1 MMTTVITA
9 CPKPRR
15 AGVAIG
21 LKPERVAQLIRDVI
35 SRDQLTPGR
44 LTEVIYDADALDPG
58 LIRTPIPS
66 MTRGR
71 NGSRRTRGFA
81 DAVQSSPGSG
91 RRVTIAAPSSSLLPC
106 ATRNLN
112 KVVASDVMGIG
123 RCAARLAS
131 WSISRSLRI

>member
-1 MMTTVITA
+1 MKITLRNKGSFGCIMGVEEGGSVPPGAVRRENRPVSKGCATLGPGRDRIMTTVITA

-58 LIRTPIPS
+58 LIRKPIPS

-81 DAVQSSPGSG
+81 DAV
-91 RRVTIAAPSSSLLPC
+91 
-106 ATRNLN
+106 
-112 KVVASDVMGIG
+112 
-123 RCAARLAS
+123 
-131 WSISRSLRI
+131 